1 MKCIV
6 GHIGFQ
12 VRDARNRTIHQISKF
27 CYFAENI
34 VFDRCKFCFQI
45 LANFV
50 YFILKLTLCVVDV
63 VYSRLFQLQCF
74 GFSQFYGISEL
85 FYFLLNGFYLI
96 DKIVHGACKIR

>member
-12 VRDARNRTIHQISKF
+12 IRDAGNGTIHQIPKF
-27 CYFAENI
+27 GHFAENI
-34 VFDRCKFCFQI
+34 IFDSGKLRFQI
-45 LANFV
+45 LSNFV
-50 YFILKLTLCVVDV
+50 YFILKLTLSVVDV

-74 GFSQFYGISEL
+74 GFSQFYRISEL

>member
-6 GHIGFQ
+6 SHISFQ
-12 VRDARNRTIHQISKF
+12 IRDAGNGTIHQIPKF
-27 CYFAENI
+27 CHFSENI
-34 VFDRCKFCFQI
+34 IFDSCKFRFQI

-50 YFILKLTLCVVDV
+50 YFIFKLTLSVVDV
-63 VYSRLFQLQCF
+63 VYSRLFQFQCF
-74 GFSQFYGISEL
+74 GFGQFYRISEL